1 MQNDL
6 KTLAY
11 VLRRTNYGE
20 ADRILNIITPEGK
33 RSVIVKGVRK
43 AKSKLAGGVELFS
56 LTELNI
62 HFGKGELGLV
72 TSARMIKYY
81 NNIIADYERLE
92 LGAMILKKISLLSE
106 GSDSPDYFGL
116 VDESLDGINNGLN
129 LGLVESWFLLNLSKV
144 SGEEIN
150 VYRDNHGDKLD
161 SKSRYFWN
169 VSEKSFIKD
178 DRGDFAVNEIKML
191 RLILTAKLVVV
202 ARVKNYEEML
212 PQLLKLARL
221 FYT

>member
-1 MQNDL
+1 
-6 KTLAY
+6 
-11 VLRRTNYGE
+11 
-20 ADRILNIITPEGK
+20 
-33 RSVIVKGVRK
+33 
-43 AKSKLAGGVELFS
+43 
-56 LTELNI
+56 
-62 HFGKGELGLV
+62 
-72 TSARMIKYY
+72 
-81 NNIIADYERLE
+81 
-92 LGAMILKKISLLSE
+92 
-106 GSDSPDYFGL
+106 

-191 RLILTAKLVVV
+191 RLILMAKLVVV

-212 PQLLKLARL
+212 PQVLKLARL